1 MPAVRACQ
9 ACSQTCLL
17 PVSTA
22 SLFDAS
28 SSHARRTT
36 RSMFTSSHASLAAA
50 NAVLERGML
59 LLQEQCGDPC
69 GERLF
74 GAPSDTNIA

>member
-1 MPAVRACQ
+1 
-9 ACSQTCLL
+9 
-17 PVSTA
+17 
-22 SLFDAS
+22 
-28 SSHARRTT
+28 
-36 RSMFTSSHASLAAA
+36 MFTSSHASLAAA